1 MNTSPNITNAR
12 ISAITRMI
20 DDASL
25 REQLAGAALAHIVCF
40 DWNDSTN
47 RLISIIEKHL

>member
-1 MNTSPNITNAR
+1 
-12 ISAITRMI
+12 MI

-25 REQLAGAALAHIVCF
+25 RERLAGGTLATIVRF

-47 RLISIIEKHL
+47 RLISIIEKHLSRCNRRRDLGSSEYA